1 MIMSRSTLI
10 TGPEPSVKRIV
21 LVGLLLVVALT
32 GAATVQAGELRITEM
47 VVTSK
52 ISRGKPID
60 AIHRISSATVKALY
74 CFTRINNPSAE
85 ETTITHVWYRN
96 GQVAGEYQL
105 PVSGTRWRTYSRKA
119 VEKGM
124 TGDWR
129 IEARDPDGNLL
140 KEVKF
145 RMN

>member
-1 MIMSRSTLI
+1 MGLRVAIPFLLALVLA
-10 TGPEPSVKRIV
+10 GAVEVK
-21 LVGLLLVVALT
+21 
-32 GAATVQAGELRITEM
+32 AGELRITEM

-74 CFTRINNPSAE
+74 CFTRINNPAGG
-85 ETTITHVWYRN
+85 ETTIPHVWYRN
-96 GQVAGEYQL
+96 GQLAGEYQL

-124 TGDWR
+124 AGDWR

>member
-1 MIMSRSTLI
+1 MGVRVVIPILLAL
-10 TGPEPSVKRIV
+10 V
-21 LVGLLLVVALT
+21 LA
-32 GAATVQAGELRITEM
+32 GAVEAKAGELRITEM

-74 CFTRINNPSAE
+74 CFTRITNPAGD

-105 PVSGTRWRTYSRKA
+105 PVSGARWRTYSRKA

-124 TGDWR
+124 AGDWR